1 MDMSQVDARSQVR
14 AANNSLQNSLSRPAQ
29 GGKDKLDK
37 DDFLKLMMAQM
48 THQDPLKPTDSEGMM
63 NQLTSMGSLEQLIN
77 VNKQLG
83 ELGKTQ
89 GDLSRSNAYAFL
101 DKDVTVKGGA
111 ARVSSG
117 TAGDLRYQ
125 MPREA
130 DAVRVSIV
138 DAGGTAIRTLD
149 LGGQRSGS
157 HVVAWDGK
165 DKDGDRVLDGVYH
178 YTVAAKTKDAEP
190 VPVETFM
197 TGKVSGVRFD
207 NGRPF
212 LKVNGEEVD
221 AREII
226 ELSNQSHRLFSA
238 MQPLPLK
245 ESLQPAPPYL
255 EPRRK

>member
-1 MDMSQVDARSQVR
+1 MDVSQMDARGQVR
-14 AANNSLQNSLSRPAQ
+14 QAANSLQGALSRPTQ

-37 DDFLKLMMAQM
+37 EDFLKLMMAQM
-48 THQDPLKPTDSEGMM
+48 TNQNPLNPMDSQGMM

-111 ARVSSG
+111 ARVSNG
-117 TAGDLRYQ
+117 AAGDLRFQ
-125 MPREA
+125 IPREA
-130 DAVRVSIV
+130 EAVSVNIV
-138 DAGGTAIRTLD
+138 DAGGTTLRALD
-149 LGGQRSGS
+149 LGAQGPGS
-157 HVVAWDGK
+157 HVVTWDGK
-165 DKDGDRVLDGVYH
+165 DKDGDPVLDGVYH
-178 YTVAAKTKDAEP
+178 YTVTAKSADAEP
-190 VPVETFM
+190 VPVETYM

-226 ELSNQSHRLFSA
+226 ELSNQSHRLFST

-245 ESLQPAPPYL
+245 ENLQPAPPYL

>member
-1 MDMSQVDARSQVR
+1 VDVSQVDARTQVR
-14 AANNSLQNSLSRPAQ
+14 QATNSLQNSLSRTTP

-37 DDFLKLMMAQM
+37 EDFLKLMMAQM
-48 THQDPLKPTDSEGMM
+48 TNQNPLNPTDSQGMM

-111 ARVSSG
+111 ARVTQGAAS
-117 TAGDLRYQ
+117 DLRFQ

-130 DAVRVSIV
+130 ETVRVNIV
-138 DAGGTAIRTLD
+138 DGGGTTVRTLD
-149 LGGQRSGS
+149 LGGRGPGS
-157 HVVAWDGK
+157 HVVNWDGR
-165 DKDGDRVLDGVYH
+165 DKDGDTVLDGTYH
-178 YTVAAKTKDAEP
+178 YSVTAKSADAQP

-212 LKVNGEEVD
+212 LKVNGEEID

>member
-1 MDMSQVDARSQVR
+1 VDVSQADVRSQVR
-14 AANNSLQNSLSRPAQ
+14 QATNSLQNSLSRPAP
-29 GGKDKLDK
+29 GGKDQLGKE
-37 DDFLKLMMAQM
+37 DFLKLMMAQM
-48 THQDPLKPTDSEGMM
+48 TNQNPLNPMDSQGMM

-83 ELGKTQ
+83 QLGQTQ

-111 ARVSSG
+111 ARVSNGAAS
-117 TAGDLRYQ
+117 DLRFQ

-130 DAVRVSIV
+130 ETVRVDVV
-138 DAGGTAIRTLD
+138 DAGGTTIRSLD
-149 LGGQRSGS
+149 LGAQGRGS
-157 HVVAWDGK
+157 HVVNWDGK
-165 DKDGDRVLDGVYH
+165 DKDGDPVLDGVYH
-178 YTVAAKTKDAEP
+178 YTVTAKSADAEP
-190 VPVETFM
+190 VPVETLM

-212 LKVNGEEVD
+212 LKVNGEDID

-238 MQPLPLK
+238 MQPVPLK
-245 ESLQPAPPYL
+245 ENLQPAPPYL